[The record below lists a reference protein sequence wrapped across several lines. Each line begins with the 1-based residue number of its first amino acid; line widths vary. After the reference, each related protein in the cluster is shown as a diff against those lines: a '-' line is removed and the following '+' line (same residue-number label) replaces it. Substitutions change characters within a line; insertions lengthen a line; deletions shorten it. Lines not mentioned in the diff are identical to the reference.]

1 MLLFHSTKKTS
12 LERWR
17 CLELECVN
25 VAAVPED
32 LAAVNIKKTRL
43 SQSDYFSLFAVEES
57 VVGDQ
62 VQLFLFQPS
71 DLLLDAA
78 SPSSRSPKLGGKS
91 ITFRQKSFH
100 ESGLGSI
107 CGIAE

>member
-12 LERWR
+12 LERLR
-17 CLELECVN
+17 RLELECAN

-57 VVGDQ
+57 VVEDQ
-62 VQLFLFQPS
+62 LQLFLFQPS
-71 DLLLDAA
+71 DLWDRGISATDFRA
-78 SPSSRSPKLGGKS
+78 TVSVNKS
-91 ITFRQKSFH
+91 LK
-100 ESGLGSI
+100 
-107 CGIAE
+107 